1 LESLRLLLNR
11 AGRHELT
18 TRLHCRA
25 GGSWGQFAGQRA
37 LLVLANKFGI
47 NPVDW
52 VKAIYRGSQYAMW
65 NAGDILRAQR
75 ILELEKRGMSRDA
88 AIREMVR
95 HQPDYRIPLK
105 VMGSPEISNF
115 LNNARMSVMFTRYH
129 YKVFGSLADMTKALL
144 RPGASYTERVDA
156 AGHVMALGILAFV
169 LKPMFDSAIRWASGN
184 PEAEGRPRG
193 PLVPLYAAADVVR
206 GKKDL
211 GQALSGAMTMTP
223 VAQLGVDVLHN
234 RDVFGRQIV
243 NPQSAAPVQVA
254 QGLEHVLGT
263 LIAPYAQFKGLITP
277 GSSKGTWKQ
286 ELRDQ
291 LLDIKEPTAMQ
302 SAGQRYGEFVARR
315 EEAKRAVRPRGPIEY
330 LGRRATAP
338 LEARP

>member
-1 LESLRLLLNR
+1 
-11 AGRHELT
+11 
-18 TRLHCRA
+18 
-25 GGSWGQFAGQRA
+25 
-37 LLVLANKFGI
+37 
-47 NPVDW
+47 
-52 VKAIYRGSQYAMW
+52 MW

-75 ILELEKRGMSRDA
+75 ILELEKRGLTRDA

-129 YKVFGSLADMTKALL
+129 YRVFASLSDITKNLL
-144 RPGASYTERVDA
+144 GPNATYNQRVDA

-169 LKPMFDSAIRWASGN
+169 LKPMFDKAIQWVTGN
-184 PEAEGRPRG
+184 PEAESRPRC

-206 GKKDL
+206 GKRDI

-263 LIAPYAQFKGLITP
+263 LIAPYGQFRGLATP

-291 LLDIKEPTAMQ
+291 LLDIKEPTAQ
-302 SAGQRYGEFVARR
+302 QLSGQRYGEFIARR

-330 LGRRATAP
+330 LGRRAP
-338 LEARP
+338 VPVQQLSP